1 MQYTLYVDRIFF
13 LHFVMN
19 FFLLLL
25 TAKLGNCQTKI
36 KRLLGA
42 AAVSAFFFVAV
53 LVIPADRMPAAVGVK
68 TGAAICAG
76 LGALQTAFQ
85 FRSREGLIRAALWY
99 AASACVLG
107 GVLGAGYGIAKL
119 LFCSRLPESVGMT
132 GLLAAAVFAA
142 AAGMWLGGRERRA
155 GRNACWRAEL
165 VHGNVKRT
173 VTALMDS
180 GNSLYDPFTGR
191 PVCIVEAGTA
201 EALGILSKPEKIHII
216 PYHSIGKQHGLLQA
230 AAVDEVYLEKEGQ
243 ERRIKQVMLAV
254 SPHGLSADGR
264 YQLILHPVLLEE
276 MKGENH
282 DIESSNAGKDAV

>member
-13 LHFVMN
+13 LHFIMN
-19 FFLLLL
+19 FLLLLL

-42 AAVSAFFFVAV
+42 AAASAFLFVTV
-53 LVIPADRMPAAVGVK
+53 LVIPADRVPAAVWVK
-68 TGAAICAG
+68 TVAAICAG
-76 LGALQTAFQ
+76 LGALQAAFR

-107 GVLGAGYGIAKL
+107 GVLGAGYGIGKL
-119 LFCSRLPESVGMT
+119 LFCGRLPENGGMT
-132 GLLAAAVFAA
+132 GMLTAAAFAA
-142 AAGMWLGGRERRA
+142 GTGMWLGGREHRA
-155 GRNACWRAEL
+155 GRNTCWRAEL
-165 VHGNVKRT
+165 THGNVKRT

-216 PYHSIGKQHGLLQA
+216 PYHSVGKQHGLLQA
-230 AAVDEVYLEKEGQ
+230 AAVDEMYLEKEGQ

-254 SPHGLSADGR
+254 SPHGLSAGGR